1 MELTGADK
9 RALRALGHHLDPLVF
24 VGREG
29 VSEPLVNA
37 VREAHENAELLKV
50 RILDT
55 CSGERREIAREL
67 ETRTGSELIQVLGRT
82 VLLFRRHPEHP
93 RISLPSFPLPEQ
105 G

>member
-9 RALRALGHHLDPLVF
+9 RTLRALGHHLEPLVF
-24 VGREG
+24 VGKEG
-29 VSEPLVNA
+29 VSESLVGA

-55 CSGERREIAREL
+55 CSGGRREVAREL
-67 ETRTGSELIQVLGRT
+67 EDKTGSNLVQILGRT

-93 RISLPSFPLPEQ
+93 RIPLPSYPLPEQ